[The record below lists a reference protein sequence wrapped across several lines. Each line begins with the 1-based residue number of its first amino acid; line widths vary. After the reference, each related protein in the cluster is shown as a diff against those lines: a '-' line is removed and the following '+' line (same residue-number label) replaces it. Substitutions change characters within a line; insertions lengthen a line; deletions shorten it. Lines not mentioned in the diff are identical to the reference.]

1 MRRRP
6 WRGRSLRASRG
17 NRRRPQEIGD
27 CPRIRTATIDIEAY
41 ERLSSARKANES
53 FSTVIK
59 RIVKPP
65 FDVDGYV
72 ARVTAKP
79 LCVDAV
85 RAIERRIRA
94 RRARSARSR

>member
-1 MRRRP
+1 M
-6 WRGRSLRASRG
+6 ATKT
-17 NRRRPQEIGD
+17 I
-27 CPRIRTATIDIEAY
+27 TIDIEAY

-59 RIVKPP
+59 RVVKPP

-85 RAIERRIRA
+85 RAVERHIRA
-94 RRARSARSR
+94 RRAPSARPR